1 MTPLDLAIFAEHA
14 YTDGSFLFREGM
26 SHEFW
31 IDHNG
36 TNGYCCMVGD
46 VAVIAFR
53 GTDSLDD
60 WLHTNFRVEMVEC
73 GMGMAHKGFVEAVR
87 GIFQDV
93 LYFLKA
99 TKPKHIHLVGH
110 SLGGALA
117 VVTAQRLL
125 GQAIPADM
133 MVVATFGCPR
143 VGDKDFV
150 RSITLVGITQYIRR
164 GDPVPDM
171 PPASLG
177 YHHANPFQH
186 FTRQDVQLDTL
197 TEGHSM
203 TQYRRDFE

>member
-1 MTPLDLAIFAEHA
+1 MTPLDLARFAEHA
-14 YTDGSFLFREGM
+14 YTDGHAKFRDDID
-26 SHEFW
+26 HEFW
-31 IDHNG
+31 IDHHG
-36 TNGYCCMVGD
+36 TNGYCCTVGD

-73 GMGMAHKGFVEAVR
+73 GLGMSHKGFVNAAR
-87 GIFQDV
+87 GVLQDV
-93 LYFLKA
+93 LYFLNA

-117 VVTAQRLL
+117 VITAQRLL

-133 MVVATFGCPR
+133 MTVTTFGCPR
-143 VGDKDFV
+143 IGDETFV
-150 RSITLVGITQYIRR
+150 RTLGILSILQFIRR

-171 PPASLG
+171 PPTSLG
-177 YHHANPFQH
+177 YCHASMWQH
-186 FTRQDVQLDTL
+186 FTRQDVQLDAL